1 MLKLL
6 PDDNFLVSYPKSGN
20 TWIRFLIC
28 NYLVNGKCDFF
39 KISEMIPELQVE
51 ESSLSK
57 CIKPRIFK
65 SHLPHQSDY
74 KNVIYLVRDGR
85 DIAVS
90 YYFHLIKQKKI
101 GRNTQFSEFLNRFNR
116 GDLPFGSWSAHVISW
131 LNGKTGCLLLIK
143 YEEFL
148 NNPQK
153 ELEKVLHYLGI
164 EINLQKIKMAT
175 DASTFPRM
183 SELER
188 EQQSSV
194 NTLADSFLDIPFI
207 RKGIA
212 GDYLNY
218 FNKDQETEFI
228 KIHFE
233 ALKRLDYI

>member
-1 MLKLL
+1 
-6 PDDNFLVSYPKSGN
+6 
-20 TWIRFLIC
+20 
-28 NYLVNGKCDFF
+28 
-39 KISEMIPELQVE
+39 
-51 ESSLSK
+51 
-57 CIKPRIFK
+57 
-65 SHLPHQSDY
+65 
-74 KNVIYLVRDGR
+74 
-85 DIAVS
+85 
-90 YYFHLIKQKKI
+90 
-101 GRNTQFSEFLNRFNR
+101 
-116 GDLPFGSWSAHVISW
+116 
-131 LNGKTGCLLLIK
+131 
-143 YEEFL
+143 
-148 NNPQK
+148 
-153 ELEKVLHYLGI
+153 LGI